1 MPEREDRGVVVVGSG
16 AAGLAAALAAG
27 RSGVPTTLIESAGF
41 VGGNSAV
48 LPWLGFHSR
57 RYQRVVDGIAGELV
71 EEMRAAGEAS
81 EITLDPVCGSAV
93 SLNSHVYRTV
103 AMRLLREAG
112 VRVMLHTLLVDV
124 VRAGD
129 RVTGVVVARKSGT
142 ETVRGDVFVDA
153 SGDGDL
159 SVLAGAATAKGR
171 TSDGRVQAPTLVFR
185 VGGIDRDEFVAG
197 LMREDT
203 GFRDLL
209 GDHPAAYERLRRRL
223 PTQQVIVLGGFAGL
237 IAQAKAAGDLDVP
250 ASRVVGVKT
259 HPPDELVAV
268 STKVA
273 EFDPV
278 DADSLSEA
286 YAQAYAQVMPL
297 MRFFVKWLPGFGSA
311 RLIEIAPMLGVRE
324 SRRVMGDYLLTTD
337 DVMAGRS
344 FTDGVAVGAYHID
357 IHTPDGSWV
366 DSRSVRPYDIP
377 LRALTVGGVEN
388 LFVAGKC
395 MSASHEAIGST
406 RVITTCMAQGQ
417 AVGTAAAHVVRDR
430 VGIRDVPVPRLQSEL
445 LAAGAVLRANLP
457 EPDPELVERIGSI
470 P

>member
-1 MPEREDRGVVVVGSG
+1 MSERSVDGVVVVGSG

-27 RSGVPTTLIESAGF
+27 RAGVPTTLIESGGF
-41 VGGNSAV
+41 VGGNSAI

-57 RYQRVVDGIAGELV
+57 RYQQVVDGIAGEIVAEL
-71 EEMRAAGEAS
+71 RALGEAS

-93 SLNSHVYRTV
+93 SMNSHVYRCV

-129 RVTGVVVARKSGT
+129 RVTGVVVQRKSGS
-142 ETVRGDVFVDA
+142 ELVAGDVFVDA
-153 SGDGDL
+153 TGDGDL
-159 SVLAGAATAKGR
+159 SALAGADWAKGR
-171 TSDGRVQAPTLVFR
+171 TADGRVQAPTLVFR
-185 VGGIDRDEFVAG
+185 VGGIDREQFVAG
-197 LMREDT
+197 LMRADI

-209 GDHPAAYERLRRRL
+209 ADHPVALDRLRERL

-237 IAQAKAAGDLDVP
+237 IKQATEAGELDVP

-268 STKVA
+268 TTKVA
-273 EFDPV
+273 VFDPI
-278 DADSLSEA
+278 DADSLSDA
-286 YAQAYAQVMPL
+286 YADAYAQVMPL
-297 MRFFVKWLPGFGSA
+297 MNFFVKWLPGFKSA
-311 RLIEIAPMLGVRE
+311 RLLEIAPMLGIRE
-324 SRRVMGDYLLTTD
+324 SRRIMGDYVLTTD
-337 DVMAGRS
+337 DVQAGRT
-344 FTDGVAVGAYHID
+344 FDDGVAVGAYHID

-377 LRALTVGGVEN
+377 LRALTVRGVEN

-417 AVGTAAAHVVRDR
+417 AVGTAAAHAVHNR
-430 VGIRDVPVPRLQSEL
+430 VGIRDVPIGPLQAAL
-445 LAAGAVLRANLP
+445 LRGGAVLRATLP
-457 EPDPELVERIGSI
+457 EPDPDLIERIGI
-470 P
+470 ID